1 LRFRPPT
8 PHIKLSGT
16 GRAPSFPHPLFATTI
31 SSRHANLAS
40 RFSISHLLPS
50 PGYASARSFA
60 TSDRF
65 CSSRG
70 SGPLA
75 NDPARRRVWSLPL
88 NVIRTLNTLGGIS
101 EARMAPKQATLGY
114 VKSGQTTLG
123 WVITKEEPFLV
134 ITFRR
139 GLRYS

>member
-1 LRFRPPT
+1 
-8 PHIKLSGT
+8 
-16 GRAPSFPHPLFATTI
+16 
-31 SSRHANLAS
+31 
-40 RFSISHLLPS
+40 
-50 PGYASARSFA
+50 
-60 TSDRF
+60 
-65 CSSRG
+65 
-70 SGPLA
+70 
-75 NDPARRRVWSLPL
+75 VWSLPL